1 MKVVAELHYFPC
13 SQLASNLHK
22 LTIMAKTEQQK
33 WWKTVHCQ
41 FCVISYPRVTQSCS
55 IHS

>member
-41 FCVISYPRVTQSCS
+41 FSVISYPRVTQSCS